1 MQGSHTVELM
11 GPHWAAEYLANSGV
25 AKDAK
30 VLDCAAGSG
39 IVAEFLRARHGFT
52 GVIEGFDGSQNMLD
66 KAALKKVYQKTYCCF
81 VGDGHKLP
89 MADSTYR
96 LLPLTLKIGIT

>member
-66 KAALKKVYQKTYCCF
+66 KAALKMFSMYNDDFTR
-81 VGDGHKLP
+81 GMGLP
-89 MADSTYR
+89 DYMID
-96 LLPLTLKIGIT
+96 KIGKALKNVKN